1 MTRPLART
9 LLGGSALLA
18 VAGGVWLAMTSS
30 PDVFQGDYVRIM
42 YVHVPGSWLAFL
54 AFGVTALGS
63 AGWLLTKRMGFDRV
77 AEASAEIGVLFT
89 AVSLF
94 TGMLWG
100 YPVWGTFWDWGDPR
114 MASTALMFFVY
125 LGYLALRR
133 AVTDP
138 VARARRSAIL
148 GVVAV
153 VQVPLVYFSV
163 TLWRSL
169 HQGMTVRP
177 DGIAMD
183 GSMVAA
189 LLTNLAAFTILYAY
203 LMVERVRLARLE
215 AEQTA
220 EDTELAGRTVTK
232 PNLEGLS

>member
-1 MTRPLART
+1 MNRTPARAA
-9 LLGGSALLA
+9 LGS
-18 VAGGVWLAMTSS
+18 VAAIGVAAGLWLAFTSS

-63 AGWLLTKRMGFDRV
+63 LGWLVTKRMGFDRM

-89 AVSLF
+89 AISLF

-133 AVTDP
+133 AIADP
-138 VARARRSAIL
+138 TARARRSAIL
-148 GVVAV
+148 GLVAV

-183 GSMVAA
+183 GSMVTA
-189 LLTNLAAFTILYAY
+189 LLVNLAAFTVLYLY

-215 AEQTA
+215 EAA
-220 EDTELAGRTVTK
+220 AVADTEHAGRSVAK

>member
-1 MTRPLART
+1 MNRSIARVTLGSLA
-9 LLGGSALLA
+9 LIAIA
-18 VAGGVWLAMTSS
+18 AGLWLAFTSS
-30 PDVFQGDYVRIM
+30 PDVFQREYVRIM

-54 AFGVTALGS
+54 AFGVTALAS
-63 AGWLLTKRMGFDRV
+63 LAWLISKRMVFDRI

-89 AVSLF
+89 AVSLL

-133 AVTDP
+133 AVSDP
-138 VARARRSAIL
+138 TARARRSAIL
-148 GVVAV
+148 GMIAV

-189 LLTNLAAFTILYAY
+189 LLVNISAFTVLYAY
-203 LMVERVRLARLE
+203 LMVERTLLARLE
-215 AEQTA
+215 TETA
-220 EDTELAGRTVTK
+220 VVETELAGRSVAR
-232 PNLEGLS
+232 PNLEGLT

>member
-1 MTRPLART
+1 MNRSIARVTLGSLA
-9 LLGGSALLA
+9 LIAIA
-18 VAGGVWLAMTSS
+18 AGLWLAFTSS
-30 PDVFQGDYVRIM
+30 PDVFQREYVRIM

-54 AFGVTALGS
+54 AFGVTALAS
-63 AGWLLTKRMGFDRV
+63 LAWLISKRMVFDRI

-89 AVSLF
+89 AVSLL

-133 AVTDP
+133 AVSDP
-138 VARARRSAIL
+138 TARARRSAIL
-148 GVVAV
+148 GMIAV

-189 LLTNLAAFTILYAY
+189 LLVNIGAFTVLYAY
-203 LMVERVRLARLE
+203 LMVERTLLARLE
-215 AEQTA
+215 TETA
-220 EDTELAGRTVTK
+220 VVETELAGRSVAR
-232 PNLEGLS
+232 PNLEGLT

>member
-1 MTRPLART
+1 MSRKLGRT
-9 LLGGSALLA
+9 ALWSLSATGIA
-18 VAGGVWLAMTSS
+18 VGLWLAFTSS
-30 PDVFQGDYVRIM
+30 PDVFQRDYVRIM

-63 AGWLLTKRMGFDRV
+63 AAWLITKRMVFDRI

-89 AVSLF
+89 AIALF

-100 YPVWGTFWDWGDPR
+100 YPVWGTFWDWSDPR

-189 LLTNLAAFTILYAY
+189 LLVNLAAFTFLYLAV
-203 LMVERVRLARLE
+203 MVERVRLGRLE
-215 AEQTA
+215 AEA
-220 EDTELAGRTVTK
+220 AAVETESAGRTVAK

>member
-1 MTRPLART
+1 MKRT
-9 LLGGSALLA
+9 LPRAVLGTTALLSLA
-18 VAGGVWLAMTSS
+18 TGLWLAFTSS
-30 PDVFQGDYVRIM
+30 PDVFQADYVRIM

-54 AFGVTALGS
+54 AFGVTALAS
-63 AGWLLTKRMGFDRV
+63 AGWLVTKRMAFDRI

-133 AVTDP
+133 SIPDP
-138 VARARRSAIL
+138 TARARRSAIL
-148 GVVAV
+148 GLIAV

-189 LLTNLAAFTILYAY
+189 LLVNLAAFSVLYIY

-215 AEQTA
+215 AEASIA
-220 EDTELAGRTVTK
+220 ETELAGQAVAK

>member
-1 MTRPLART
+1 MNRSIARATLGSLALIAIT
-9 LLGGSALLA
+9 
-18 VAGGVWLAMTSS
+18 AGLWLAFMSS
-30 PDVFQGDYVRIM
+30 PDVFQRDYVRIM

-54 AFGVTALGS
+54 AFGVTALAS
-63 AGWLLTKRMGFDRV
+63 LAWLISKRMVFDRI

-89 AVSLF
+89 TVSLL

-133 AVTDP
+133 AVSDP
-138 VARARRSAIL
+138 TARARRSAIL
-148 GVVAV
+148 GMIAV

-189 LLTNLAAFTILYAY
+189 LLVNIAAFTVLYAY
-203 LMVERVRLARLE
+203 LMVERTLLARLE
-215 AEQTA
+215 TETA
-220 EDTELAGRTVTK
+220 VVETELAGRSVER
-232 PNLEGLS
+232 PNLEGLA

>member
-1 MTRPLART
+1 MNRSVARSI
-9 LLGGSALLA
+9 LGSLA
-18 VAGGVWLAMTSS
+18 VVAVATGLWLAVTSS
-30 PDVFQGDYVRIM
+30 PDVFQGEYVRIM

-54 AFGVTALGS
+54 AFGVTAAGS
-63 AGWLLTKRMGFDRV
+63 LGWLLSRRMVFDRI

-114 MASTALMFFVY
+114 MSSTALMFFVY

-133 AVTDP
+133 AISDP
-138 VARARRSAIL
+138 VARARRSAVL
-148 GVVAV
+148 GLIAV
-153 VQVPLVYFSV
+153 VQVPVVYFSV

-177 DGIAMD
+177 DSIAMD

-189 LLTNLAAFTILYAY
+189 LLVNLAAFTILYGY
-203 LMVERVRLARLE
+203 LMVERVHLARLE
-215 AEQTA
+215 GEAQVAE
-220 EDTELAGRTVTK
+220 TELAGRAVTG
-232 PNLEGLS
+232 PDLEGLT

>member
-1 MTRPLART
+1 MNRSIARATLGSLA
-9 LLGGSALLA
+9 LIA
-18 VAGGVWLAMTSS
+18 VTAGLWLAFTSS
-30 PDVFQGDYVRIM
+30 PDVFQRDYVRIM

-54 AFGVTALGS
+54 AFGVTALS
-63 AGWLLTKRMGFDRV
+63 SFAWLVSKRMVFDRM

-89 AVSLF
+89 AVSLL

-133 AVTDP
+133 AVSDP
-138 VARARRSAIL
+138 IARARRSAIL
-148 GVVAV
+148 GMIAV

-189 LLTNLAAFTILYAY
+189 LLLNIAAFTILYAY
-203 LMVERVRLARLE
+203 LMVERTLLARLE
-215 AEQTA
+215 TEAAVVE
-220 EDTELAGRTVTK
+220 TELAGRSVAR
-232 PNLEGLS
+232 PNLEGLT

>member
-1 MTRPLART
+1 MNRSIARVTLGSLA
-9 LLGGSALLA
+9 LIAIA
-18 VAGGVWLAMTSS
+18 AGLWLAFTSS
-30 PDVFQGDYVRIM
+30 PDVFQREYVRIM

-54 AFGVTALGS
+54 AFGVTALAS
-63 AGWLLTKRMGFDRV
+63 LAWLISKRMVFDRI

-89 AVSLF
+89 AVSLL

-133 AVTDP
+133 AVSDP
-138 VARARRSAIL
+138 TARARRSAIL
-148 GVVAV
+148 GMIAV

-189 LLTNLAAFTILYAY
+189 LLMNIAAFTILYAY
-203 LMVERVRLARLE
+203 LMVERTLLARLE
-215 AEQTA
+215 TETA
-220 EDTELAGRTVTK
+220 VVETELAGRSVAR
-232 PNLEGLS
+232 PNLEGLT

>member
-1 MTRPLART
+1 MNRT
-9 LLGGSALLA
+9 LLRAVLGSLA
-18 VAGGVWLAMTSS
+18 VVGVASGLWLAMTSS
-30 PDVFQGDYVRIM
+30 PDVFQGDFVRIL

-54 AFGVTALGS
+54 AFGVTAIGS
-63 AGWLLTKRMGFDRV
+63 AGWLLTKRAGFDRT
-77 AEASAEIGVLFT
+77 AEASAELGVLFT

-100 YPVWGTFWDWGDPR
+100 YPVWGTFWDWSDPR

-133 AVTDP
+133 SVSDP
-138 VARARRSAIL
+138 VARARRSSIL
-148 GVVAV
+148 GLVAV

-183 GSMVAA
+183 GSMVTA
-189 LLTNLAAFTILYAY
+189 LLVNIAAFTMMYAW
-203 LMVERVRLARLE
+203 LMTERLRLTRLE
-215 AEQTA
+215 EEAVATEG
-220 EDTELAGRTVTK
+220 ELAGRAVAK
-232 PNLEGLS
+232 PKLEGLS

>member
-1 MTRPLART
+1 MTRT
-9 LLGGSALLA
+9 LPRAVLGALA
-18 VAGGVWLAMTSS
+18 VVGVAAGLWLALTSS

-63 AGWLLTKRMGFDRV
+63 LGWLVTKRMVFDRV

-133 AVTDP
+133 SIADP
-138 VARARRSAIL
+138 VGRARRSAIL

-189 LLTNLAAFTILYAY
+189 LLVNLAAFTVLYLY
-203 LMVERVRLARLE
+203 LMILRTSLAVQE
-215 AEQTA
+215 AEA
-220 EDTELAGRTVTK
+220 VATETEQAGRTVAK

>member
-1 MTRPLART
+1 
-9 LLGGSALLA
+9 
-18 VAGGVWLAMTSS
+18 WLAFTSS
-30 PDVFQGDYVRIM
+30 PDVFQADYVRIM

-54 AFGVTALGS
+54 AFGVTALAS

-133 AVTDP
+133 SIPDP
-138 VARARRSAIL
+138 TARARRSAIL
-148 GVVAV
+148 GLIAV

-189 LLTNLAAFTILYAY
+189 LLVNLAAFSVLYIY

-215 AEQTA
+215 AEASIT
-220 EDTELAGRTVTK
+220 ETELAGQAVAK

>member
-1 MTRPLART
+1 MNRSIARATLGSLA
-9 LLGGSALLA
+9 LIA
-18 VAGGVWLAMTSS
+18 VTAGLWLAFTSS
-30 PDVFQGDYVRIM
+30 PDVFQRDYVRIM

-54 AFGVTALGS
+54 AFGVTALS
-63 AGWLLTKRMGFDRV
+63 SFAWLISKRMVFDRM

-89 AVSLF
+89 AVSLL

-133 AVTDP
+133 AVSDP
-138 VARARRSAIL
+138 IARARRSAIL
-148 GVVAV
+148 GMIAV

-189 LLTNLAAFTILYAY
+189 LLLNIAAFTILYAY
-203 LMVERVRLARLE
+203 LMVERTLLARLE
-215 AEQTA
+215 TEAAVVE
-220 EDTELAGRTVTK
+220 TELAGRSVAR
-232 PNLEGLS
+232 PNLEGLT

>member
-1 MTRPLART
+1 MTRTLARST
-9 LLGGSALLA
+9 LGGLA
-18 VAGGVWLAMTSS
+18 VLSVLGGLWLSVTSS

-54 AFGVTALGS
+54 AFGVTALAS
-63 AGWLLTKRMGFDRV
+63 AGWLITKRMGFDRI

-133 AVTDP
+133 AVNDP

-148 GVVAV
+148 GLVAV

-189 LLTNLAAFTILYAY
+189 LLVNLAAFTLLYTY

-215 AEQTA
+215 TESAET
-220 EDTELAGRTVTK
+220 ETELAGRAVTRPK
-232 PNLEGLS
+232 LEGLS

>member
-1 MTRPLART
+1 MNRSIARLTLGSLA
-9 LLGGSALLA
+9 L
-18 VAGGVWLAMTSS
+18 VAIAAGLWLAFTSA
-30 PDVFQGDYVRIM
+30 PDVFQRDYVRIM

-54 AFGVTALGS
+54 AFGVTAIASL
-63 AGWLLTKRMGFDRV
+63 AWLISKRMVFDRI

-89 AVSLF
+89 AVSLL

-133 AVTDP
+133 AVNDP
-138 VARARRSAIL
+138 TARARRSAIL
-148 GVVAV
+148 GMIAV

-189 LLTNLAAFTILYAY
+189 LFVNIAAFTILYAY
-203 LMVERVRLARLE
+203 LMVERTLLARLE
-215 AEQTA
+215 IEAAVVE
-220 EDTELAGRTVTK
+220 TELAGRSVAR
-232 PNLEGLS
+232 PNLEGLI

>member
-1 MTRPLART
+1 MNRSIARAALGSLA
-9 LLGGSALLA
+9 LVG
-18 VAGGVWLAMTSS
+18 VAGGLWLAFTSS
-30 PDVFQGDYVRIM
+30 PDVFQGDFVRIM

-54 AFGVTALGS
+54 AFGVTAFAS
-63 AGWLLTKRMGFDRV
+63 IGWLISKRMGFDRV

-100 YPVWGTFWDWGDPR
+100 RPVWGTFWDWGDPR

-133 AVTDP
+133 ATPDP
-138 VARARRSAIL
+138 TARARRAAIL
-148 GVVAV
+148 GTIAV

-177 DGIAMD
+177 DGISMD
-183 GSMVAA
+183 ATMVTA
-189 LLTNLAAFTILYAY
+189 LLANLAAFTLLYVY

-215 AEQTA
+215 AAAVVVES
-220 EDTELAGRTVTK
+220 ELAGRAVVE
-232 PNLEGLS
+232 PDLEGLA

>member
-1 MTRPLART
+1 MNRT
-9 LLGGSALLA
+9 LSRTIFGSLTA
-18 VAGGVWLAMTSS
+18 VVVAVGLWLAATSS

-54 AFGVTALGS
+54 AFGVTAIGS
-63 AGWLLTKRMGFDRV
+63 AGWLLTKRAGFDRT

-100 YPVWGTFWDWGDPR
+100 YPVWGTFWDWSDPR

-133 AVTDP
+133 SVPDP

-148 GVVAV
+148 GLVAV

-189 LLTNLAAFTILYAY
+189 LLVNLATFTVLYVW
-203 LMVERVRLARLE
+203 MMTERVRLARLE
-215 AEQTA
+215 EAATVSDGEV
-220 EDTELAGRTVTK
+220 AGRTVAK

>member
-1 MTRPLART
+1 MNRSIARATLGSLALIAIT
-9 LLGGSALLA
+9 
-18 VAGGVWLAMTSS
+18 AGLWLAFTSS
-30 PDVFQGDYVRIM
+30 PDVFQRDYVRIM

-54 AFGVTALGS
+54 AFGVTALAS
-63 AGWLLTKRMGFDRV
+63 IAWLISKRMVFDRI

-89 AVSLF
+89 AVSLL

-133 AVTDP
+133 AVSDP
-138 VARARRSAIL
+138 TARARRSAIL
-148 GVVAV
+148 GMIAV

-189 LLTNLAAFTILYAY
+189 LLVNIAAFTVLYAY
-203 LMVERVRLARLE
+203 LMVERTLLAGLE
-215 AEQTA
+215 TETA
-220 EDTELAGRTVTK
+220 VVETELAGRSVER
-232 PNLEGLS
+232 PDLEGLA

>member
-1 MTRPLART
+1 MNRSIARVTLGSLA
-9 LLGGSALLA
+9 LVA
-18 VAGGVWLAMTSS
+18 VTAGLWLAFTSS
-30 PDVFQGDYVRIM
+30 PDVFQRDYVRIM

-54 AFGVTALGS
+54 AFGVTALAS
-63 AGWLLTKRMGFDRV
+63 LAWLISKKMVFDRI

-89 AVSLF
+89 AVSLL

-133 AVTDP
+133 AVNDP
-138 VARARRSAIL
+138 IARARRSAIL
-148 GVVAV
+148 GMIAV

-189 LLTNLAAFTILYAY
+189 LLVNLAAFTVLYAY
-203 LMVERVRLARLE
+203 LMVERTRLARLE
-215 AEQTA
+215 AEAAVA
-220 EDTELAGRTVTK
+220 ETELAGRSVAQ
-232 PNLEGLS
+232 PNLEGLT